1 MRSCLISIL
10 LLPTSL
16 IGCAPSSSGDAHG
29 ELEPISVTVFTP
41 QVELF
46 MEYPPLVQGQSAR
59 FLAHLSVLENGEPIR
74 AGTFTLEARPA
85 GGAPVIAK
93 LDAPKREGLY
103 MPEMIF
109 PGAGEY
115 DANIVID
122 GPQVSGSVPVGKI
135 VVHPDEA
142 TMMKAAAAK
151 TEPEPANA
159 VPFLMEQQWKIGMLL
174 STVGKHTLVDRLR
187 CSGEIMAPAGAWVVA
202 SSPIAGR
209 LIPPSGGKIP
219 RLGDA
224 VQAGQTLA
232 RVEPPLPALTDVA
245 VRSLALQT
253 SALEIERALR
263 DAGVKLDYAKRAV
276 ERQTSLRKEGVVSE
290 RQFDE
295 ARSNLEVAE
304 SEHASAAAMKLK
316 YEAAAKDLALLQEAA
331 RTVST
336 DAEAGDLLRVRIQ
349 SPIAGHIA
357 TADRTEGEHVEAHE
371 AVFRVINLDS
381 VWIVARVSE
390 FDLSRIPK
398 QPNAVLA
405 PQAYPDQ
412 RIDVFASG
420 GRLVHFGSVVDPASR
435 TVTLNYELPNRDGL
449 FRAGMLA
456 DVYLQT
462 QEVAEAVAIPEAAVV
477 MEGGRPIAFAL
488 LEGETFQKRELT
500 LGIRDNG
507 FVEVR
512 EGLSAGERVVTRGT
526 YALKLS
532 SLSGG
537 FGPGHVH

>member
-1 MRSCLISIL
+1 L
-10 LLPTSL
+10 LLTGL
-16 IGCAPSSSGDAHG
+16 IGCAPSSPSDSPGAP
-29 ELEPISVTVFTP
+29 EPISVTVFTP
-41 QVELF
+41 KLELF
-46 MEYPPLVQGQSAR
+46 MEYPPLVQGRPAR
-59 FLAHLSVLENGEPIR
+59 FLAHLSVLENGDPVKGG
-74 AGTFTLEARPA
+74 AFTLEAGLA
-85 GGAPVIAK
+85 GGAPVVAK
-93 LDAPKREGLY
+93 LDAPKRDGLY
-103 MPEMIF
+103 APELTF
-109 PGAGEY
+109 PSAGEY
-115 DANIVID
+115 DANIVLN
-122 GPQVSGSVPVGKI
+122 GPQVSDSIPVGKI
-135 VVHPDEA
+135 MVYPDEA
-142 TMMKAAAAK
+142 TMLKAAASETK
-151 TEPEPANA
+151 SEPANA

-187 CSGEIMAPAGAWVVA
+187 CAGEIIAPASA
-202 SSPIAGR
+202 SVIAGSPIAGR
-209 LIPPSGGKIP
+209 LLPPSGGKLP

-232 RVEPPLPALTDVA
+232 RVEPPMPALTDVA

-253 SALEIERALR
+253 SGLEIERSLR

-276 ERQTSLRKEGVVSE
+276 LRQTSLRKEGVVSE

-295 ARSNLEVAE
+295 AKSNLEVAE
-304 SEHASAAAMKLK
+304 SELASATAMKSK

-331 RTVST
+331 RTAST

-357 TADRTEGEHVEAHE
+357 VADRTEGEHVEAHE

-420 GRLVHFGSVVDPASR
+420 GRLVHFGSVVDPSSR
-435 TVTLNYELPNRDGL
+435 TVSLNYELPNRDGL

-456 DVYLQT
+456 DVFLET
-462 QEVAEAVAIPEAAVV
+462 RKAIEAVAIPEAAVV
-477 MEGGRPIAFAL
+477 MDGGRPIAFAL
-488 LEGETFQKRELT
+488 LEGELFQKRELT

-512 EGLSAGERVVTRGT
+512 EGLSAGERVATRGA
-526 YALKLS
+526 YAVKLS